1 MSKNAYAA
9 KLMKAKAALSAQER
23 RELIGRTFETTYKL
37 AVIANNRAFG
47 KGRESAKLFR
57 DTLNDLFTEYDQ
69 LMKEVDT
76 DYADGKVDE
85 AYRAIVGEGLE
96 QD

>member
-1 MSKNAYAA
+1 MNKNTFAV
-9 KLMKAKAALSAQER
+9 KLMKAKVALSENAR
-23 RELIGRTFETTYKL
+23 KELIGRTFETTYKL